1 MDVYKGDAK
10 FIIDYFQM
18 TSSDFVIPEY
28 QREYA
33 WNAENVN
40 QLFLDLRYG
49 LSRIKI
55 SDTES
60 KKKEEKSKF
69 LGCVI
74 QWNRN
79 AKRDKDYHPSSS
91 NYIDNIR
98 EIIDGQQR
106 TST

>member
-60 KKKEEKSKF
+60 KKKRKN
-69 LGCVI
+69 
-74 QWNRN
+74 Q
-79 AKRDKDYHPSSS
+79 SSLDVLY
-91 NYIDNIR
+91 NGIEMQKEIR
-98 EIIDGQQR
+98 TTTHQAVTI
-106 TST
+106 STI